1 MKLKKGDKV
10 KIMTGKDGGKE
21 GAIEKVFSDDGS
33 PRSGGAGK
41 VVVAGLNVYKR
52 HMKPKADGQKGSI
65 VEFNRPMQVASVA
78 LICPK
83 CKEITRVGY
92 KLTAKEKVR
101 ICRKCEQEI

>member
-10 KIMTGKDGGKE
+10 KIMTGKDSGKE
-21 GAIEKVFSDDGS
+21 GAIEKVFSED
-33 PRSGGAGK
+33 GK

-52 HMKPKADGQKGSI
+52 HMKPRSDGQKGSI

-92 KLTAKEKVR
+92 KLTAKSASGGKVR